1 MPAPQNVIPLEP
13 VTQRFPPG
21 SPMESISTDLA
32 VAKAATSQSGG
43 KAGSIIILFLVV
55 LLGIAV
61 IFIALE
67 VYRLR
72 VQSRCLL
79 QSHNMQVLD
88 QIVNELPTDIN
99 ESVNKQLQTHE
110 ERTFNV
116 MEQQLAHYH
125 QNQMA
130 LQAAHARGRPRSS
143 EPVDSVQMSVPPR
156 ESSVPVQ
163 SPVKPSHQ
171 PDVAVAPA
179 FLIETLT
186 LPFMNA
192 RVNEQLNERPGI
204 VIQEVSDEQSDVHAN
219 EQIPQEDTSGD
230 YSPRVKSVVV
240 VPSTHNP
247 DAEDRSRSETPEI
260 ESDLEVDEH
269 YSDEQ

>member
-1 MPAPQNVIPLEP
+1 MTTPQTVIPLEP

-21 SPMESISTDLA
+21 SPLESISTDLA
-32 VAKAATSQSGG
+32 VTKAATCQSGG

-79 QSHNMQVLD
+79 QSHNMQVLE
-88 QIVNELPTDIN
+88 QIVNELPKDIN
-99 ESVNKQLQTHE
+99 ESVNKQLQNHE
-110 ERTFNV
+110 EHAFNV
-116 MEQQLAHYH
+116 MEQQLSQYH
-125 QNQMA
+125 QHQMA
-130 LQAAHARGRPRSS
+130 IQAAHARARP
-143 EPVDSVQMSVPPR
+143 PTPADSVQVSVPPLR

-163 SPVKPSHQ
+163 SPVKSSHQ
-171 PDVAVAPA
+171 SDVMADPA

-186 LPFMNA
+186 LPF
-192 RVNEQLNERPGI
+192 VNPQMNERPGI
-204 VIQEVSDEQSDVHAN
+204 VIQEVSDEQEDINRDEELS
-219 EQIPQEDTSGD
+219 QEDVDVGE
-230 YSPRVKSVVV
+230 SPRVKSVIV
-240 VPSTHNP
+240 VPPTY
-247 DAEDRSRSETPEI
+247 DQGREDESRSETPEI
-260 ESDLEVDEH
+260 ESDLEVDEP